1 MKILFL
7 DSPAFAKKDMLE
19 AFHNCNIETDLF
31 MHEDYNVRKSAAYDA
46 AFDAAVENTS
56 YDFVFSF
63 NYYPIL
69 ATCAHRHNLRYVSYV
84 YDSPLVALYSF
95 TITYPTNYI
104 FLFDYPIYEELKQGG
119 IDRVFYLPLAANAKR
134 LSTMQAADSILDKI
148 SSEISFVGS
157 LYNEDHLLYDRLYQ
171 KLPAFT
177 KGYLDAII
185 AAQQQ
190 VYGEFLIPG
199 LLNDTILSDMQ
210 KSVPY
215 APNEGG
221 IETPRYIYA
230 NYFLARKLAESD
242 RTAILKKL
250 SAAHQVKLYT
260 NNPTPQL
267 PKVENMGAIDYYE
280 IMPLVFQHS
289 KINLNITLRS
299 IQKGIP
305 LRAFDIMGSG
315 GFLLTNYQED
325 FLNYFVPG
333 EDFIYYS
340 SYEEAETY
348 ADYYLSHEKERQQIA
363 ANALGKIL
371 DAHTFEHRIQT
382 MLSVIDG
389 Q

>member
-1 MKILFL
+1 
-7 DSPAFAKKDMLE
+7 
-19 AFHNCNIETDLF
+19 
-31 MHEDYNVRKSAAYDA
+31 
-46 AFDAAVENTS
+46 
-56 YDFVFSF
+56 
-63 NYYPIL
+63 
-69 ATCAHRHNLRYVSYV
+69 
-84 YDSPLVALYSF
+84 
-95 TITYPTNYI
+95 
-104 FLFDYPIYEELKQGG
+104 
-119 IDRVFYLPLAANAKR
+119 
-134 LSTMQAADSILDKI
+134 MQAADSILDII

-215 APNEGG
+215 APNEDG
-221 IETPRYIYA
+221 IETPCYIYA
-230 NYFLARKLAESD
+230 NYFLARKLAELD

-348 ADYYLSHEKERQQIA
+348 AGYYLSHEKERQQIA

-371 DAHTFEHRIQT
+371 EAHTFEHRIQT